1 MSHKK
6 VLSALVRNHPG
17 VLQRVSGLFYRRGY
31 NIETISACATE
42 NPKFTRITLVV
53 LTNDELEMS
62 QIIRQLSKIQDVRR
76 IAILDS
82 GRSICAE
89 LMMVKFRVEPERR
102 TEFLNLTC
110 RNHMNVV
117 YIGDSSAIVTASGS
131 PEDLDETLLKF
142 AGLSDNRADPHRY
155 KRNGSKRPSLCRNGR
170 RGIHQLIQP
179 VQ

>member
-117 YIGDSSAIVTASGS
+117 YIGDFSAIVTASGS
-131 PEDLDETLLKF
+131 TDDLDETLSKF
-142 AGLSDNRADPHRY
+142 SDYPIIEQTRTGISAMEASD
-155 KRNGSKRPSLCRNGR
+155 RPFVEMDDAEFIN
-170 RGIHQLIQP
+170 
-179 VQ
+179 